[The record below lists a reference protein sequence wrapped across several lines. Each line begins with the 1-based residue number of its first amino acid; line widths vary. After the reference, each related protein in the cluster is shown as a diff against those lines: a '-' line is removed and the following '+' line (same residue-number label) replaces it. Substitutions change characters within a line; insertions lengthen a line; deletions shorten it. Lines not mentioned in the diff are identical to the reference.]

1 MPITRTELFAR
12 LDALG
17 IVHKTQDHAPVMTV
31 EESRFLHETIAGVH
45 TKNLFLRDEKGALFL
60 VSAPHERRIDLKTLH
75 KRINSRRLSFGS
87 AELLRTHL
95 GVEPGSVTP
104 LAAIND
110 ADGKVRVVL
119 DQWMTEQALVNC
131 HPLENTATTTL
142 GSRDLVRFL
151 TAVGH
156 APLILALDA
165 PAPA

>member
-1 MPITRTELFAR
+1 MTCSRTELFAR

-17 IVHKTQDHAPVMTV
+17 IAHKTQNHAPVMTV
-31 EESRFLHETIAGVH
+31 EESRFLHETIDGVH

-75 KRINSRRLSFGS
+75 KRIDCRRLSFGS
-87 AELLRTHL
+87 ADLLRQHL

-110 ADGKVRVVL
+110 ADGKVRIVL
-119 DQWMTEQALVNC
+119 DRWMTEQPLVNC

-142 GSRDLVRFL
+142 AAADLVRFL
-151 TAVGH
+151 GAVGR

-165 PAPA
+165 PVVA